1 MARGYGLRN
10 GHINS
15 CGCLHKESARKTGKA
30 NKKYNTYD
38 LTGEYGIGYTLKGE
52 PFYFDLEDYDLIKD
66 YCWAMDNYGYLY
78 NKSGTK
84 IILMHRLLM
93 NAPKGKVVDHI
104 YHCTNDNRK
113 SQLRICSYSEN
124 AMNKA
129 KSNSSSGITGVYWYS
144 REEKW
149 SAEIGINGKSIRL
162 GLFNDKD
169 EAIKARKMAEQ
180 KYYGDYAYKGE

>member
-1 MARGYGLRN
+1 
-10 GHINS
+10 
-15 CGCLHKESARKTGKA
+15 
-30 NKKYNTYD
+30 
-38 LTGEYGIGYTLKGE
+38 
-52 PFYFDLEDYDLIKD
+52 
-66 YCWAMDNYGYLY
+66 MDNYGYLY